1 MDSGKKNS
9 FEICLLHLNLAIGL
23 TKVFLSSQED
33 LEIDLGNLWGLLNDF
48 GVGKNLGCPQSSQNF

>member
-1 MDSGKKNS
+1 MYSGKDFS

-33 LEIDLGNLWGLLNDF
+33 LEMDLEIF
-48 GVGKNLGCPQSSQNF
+48 VGTFE